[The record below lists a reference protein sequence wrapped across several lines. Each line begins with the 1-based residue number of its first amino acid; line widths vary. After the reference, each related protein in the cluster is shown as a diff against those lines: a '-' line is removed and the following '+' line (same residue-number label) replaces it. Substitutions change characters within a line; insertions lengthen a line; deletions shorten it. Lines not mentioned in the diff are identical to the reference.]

1 VLLDAA
7 NLFALQ
13 LRTEGEHQGAFLF
26 PDLAREAQ
34 SPSGFQ
40 AGVFEWLKFLAW
52 ESQQVGKVRRYQGA
66 DKVETTAVEELLIA
80 GRVVALIKDQGDGLA
95 VAGQGLI
102 ALGEFLQDLDKGD
115 AVMLIAG
122 VNLPQQGDMK
132 VDAHQQ
138 GQADDAEVASFA
150 FGVTAPRQLAGIF
163 RVDEGIEVRAIED
176 QAVDIQLAGL
186 EQALGEG
193 LADGGDLLLP
203 E

>member
-1 VLLDAA
+1 
-7 NLFALQ
+7 
-13 LRTEGEHQGAFLF
+13 
-26 PDLAREAQ
+26 
-34 SPSGFQ
+34 
-40 AGVFEWLKFLAW
+40 
-52 ESQQVGKVRRYQGA
+52 
-66 DKVETTAVEELLIA
+66 
-80 GRVVALIKDQGDGLA
+80 
-95 VAGQGLI
+95 
-102 ALGEFLQDLDKGD
+102 
-115 AVMLIAG
+115 MLIAG
-122 VNLPQQGDMK
+122 VNLPQQGNMK

-163 RVDEGIEVRAIED
+163 RIDEGIEVRAIED